1 MFSPCFMHSKMLFKT
16 ILQENLLGPDWRN
29 VKGQGLAVG
38 NSSRQPTRKQFM
50 DSTSLSDSKS
60 TEASA
65 NMSMD
70 ELCMVDSASTSR
82 AAEVRL
88 TPSLFPF
95 HR

>member
-1 MFSPCFMHSKMLFKT
+1 MLG
-16 ILQENLLGPDWRN
+16 QDWRN
-29 VKGQGLAVG
+29 VKGQGLAIG

-50 DSTSLSDSKS
+50 ESTSLSDSKS
-60 TEASA
+60 TEASV

-70 ELCMVDSASTSR
+70 ELRVVDSASIPSTSR

-88 TPSLFPF
+88 TVSLFLL